1 MKETYFTYEEWYRE
15 HWWLFDIDTIDEVL
29 TFLRKEYIIYK
40 RLQRPAVYEM
50 IGEKSIGYRVLLNL
64 LRKENN

>member
-40 RLQRPAVYEM
+40 RLQRPAIYEM
-50 IGEKSIGYRVLLNL
+50 IGTQSIVYRVLLNL